1 MLSMQKIRL
10 LSAILAIGSLAGCQ
24 SNQQFLAQNQAAAMQ
39 TTMSRAAFDLDCKD
53 AKPTL
58 ISSKVSQ
65 PITAFGY
72 ERTEYTIGVRG
83 CGKQAVYITWC
94 LNPETCNAISDSN
107 AALSTY

>member
-1 MLSMQKIRL
+1 MLSMTQMKSL
-10 LSAILAIGSLAGCQ
+10 TAFMAIATLAGCQ
-24 SNQQFLAQNQAAAMQ
+24 SNQQFLEQNQAAAMQ
-39 TTMSRAAFDLDCKD
+39 TTMARAAFDLNCQD

-65 PITAFGY
+65 PITAWGY

-94 LNPETCNAISDSN
+94 LNPDTCNAINDSN
-107 AALSTY
+107 SALTTY